1 MITHLVFFNMHPVAD
16 GRSGEENARLLVEML
31 QNLPSSIPELVELE
45 AGLDISHSPASYE
58 VGLMTQF
65 RNREDLEVYRVH
77 PEHQKVIE
85 FVKKTTS
92 ARAVVDFESQA

>member
-1 MITHLVFFNMHPVAD
+1 MITHLVFFNMQPEAD
-16 GRSGEENARLLVEML
+16 GRQGEENARLLVGML
-31 QNLPSSIPELVELE
+31 NALPASIPEIVELD

-58 VGLMTQF
+58 VGLMTRF
-65 RNREDLEVYRVH
+65 RSSEDLDTYRVH

-92 ARAVVDFESQA
+92 ARAVVDFES